1 MRGNCDEA
9 IIAVVNLVQVREF
22 AVLVLLLQLDAR
34 VNGHRVL
41 RESRQ
46 VGGFVRHTCW
56 LFDLCENVCICLL
69 ACVCVCVCVCLE
81 GQWAAQHC

>member
-1 MRGNCDEA
+1 MRGNGDKA
-9 IIAVVNLVQVREF
+9 IIAVANLVNVREF
-22 AVLVLLLQLDAR
+22 AALVLLLQHDAR

-46 VGGFVRHTCW
+46 VGGFVRRTCW
-56 LFDLCENVCICLL
+56 LFDLCENVCICLF
-69 ACVCVCVCVCLE
+69 ACVCLE